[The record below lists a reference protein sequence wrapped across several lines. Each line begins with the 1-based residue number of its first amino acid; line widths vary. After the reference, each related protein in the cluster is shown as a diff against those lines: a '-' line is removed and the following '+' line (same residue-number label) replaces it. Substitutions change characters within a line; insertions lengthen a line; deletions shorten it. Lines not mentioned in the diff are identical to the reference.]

1 MDTVQEFTKS
11 RELIEKSQDILIVTH
26 EHPTADSIG
35 SSLSLMLGLISLGKK
50 VTVVCP
56 DQITVELSNFIG
68 VNKIVSDVSKQN
80 FTISLDYVEGSIEK
94 VSYNIEGE
102 KFNLVIEPRPGF
114 PPILKEK
121 VQYAYT
127 GAPCDLILSVDTI
140 HLGGLKRIYENEKD
154 LFASKQI
161 ISIDRHPNNARYGVV
176 NLIESKTTTAEIVA
190 KLLDTLGIPLTEDIA
205 TNILNALFEGTGNFS
220 HPQVSSSTFEL
231 AAKCIIAGGK
241 KFRAHIS
248 DSHVHEENILTQTEE
263 PSPGQE
269 PLLMT
274 EAGDVGTHETKEG
287 DLPGAPSTPVQ
298 TTHTTPDDWLKPK
311 IFKTSGHLL

>member
-56 DQITVELSNFIG
+56 DQVTVELSNFIG

-114 PPILKEK
+114 P
-121 VQYAYT
+121 
-127 GAPCDLILSVDTI
+127 
-140 HLGGLKRIYENEKD
+140 H
-154 LFASKQI
+154 F
-161 ISIDRHPNNARYGVV
+161 
-176 NLIESKTTTAEIVA
+176 
-190 KLLDTLGIPLTEDIA
+190 
-205 TNILNALFEGTGNFS
+205 
-220 HPQVSSSTFEL
+220 
-231 AAKCIIAGGK
+231 
-241 KFRAHIS
+241 
-248 DSHVHEENILTQTEE
+248 
-263 PSPGQE
+263 
-269 PLLMT
+269 
-274 EAGDVGTHETKEG
+274 
-287 DLPGAPSTPVQ
+287 
-298 TTHTTPDDWLKPK
+298 
-311 IFKTSGHLL
+311 